1 MALLHARK
9 HARKLRHW
17 LGWFWTLAS
26 ETLDEFSKDRGDL
39 VAAALAFFTMLSL
52 APLIIVAVAGAGIVL
67 GQGAAHREAL
77 RVIEETMGPG
87 AASAIDGWV
96 LEASRAGGVASL
108 VGAGLTLFA
117 ASRFTNQ
124 LRSALNQVWNV
135 DVFVAEGF
143 KSTIKDYVKR
153 RAFAFALVLA
163 SGPVLLAVFLSRALL
178 TGVGAA
184 VFPEWALGGASVQIL
199 QLLFSF
205 FLVAAATAVVFR
217 FIPDTRVGWRAISR
231 GALLT
236 SLLFNVSNVLVGIY
250 LGKAS
255 VGATYGAAGSLVVV
269 LLWLYFSAE
278 IFLYG
283 AEFTQVY
290 ARHHGRGLNQ
300 KEEAEV
306 QKAQQSG
313 RRAADAASNLPGAR
327 PLA

>member
-1 MALLHARK
+1 MPLQHSQ
-9 HARKLRHW
+9 KLRR
-17 LGWFWTLAS
+17 WFGLSWKLAN

-39 VAAALAFFTMLSL
+39 VAAALAFFTLLSL
-52 APLIIVAVAGAGIVL
+52 APLIIIAVAGAGIIL

-77 RVIEETMGPG
+77 TVMQETMGPG

-108 VGAGLTLFA
+108 VGAALTIIA
-117 ASRFTNQ
+117 ASRFTSQ

-143 KSTIKDYVKR
+143 KSTVRDYLKR
-153 RAFAFALVLA
+153 RAFAFALVVA
-163 SGPVLLAVFLSRALL
+163 SGPVLLAVFLSRAFL

-184 VFPEWALGGASVQIL
+184 LFPEWALGGAGVQLL
-199 QLLFSF
+199 QLLFSLVF
-205 FLVAAATAVVFR
+205 VAAATAVVFR

-236 SLLFNVSNVLVGIY
+236 SVLFNLGNLLVGIY
-250 LGKAS
+250 LGQAS
-255 VGATYGAAGSLVVV
+255 VGAAYGAAGSLVVV

-278 IFLYG
+278 MFLYG

-290 ARHHGRGLNQ
+290 ARHYGRGLNE
-300 KEEAEV
+300 KEAAEV
-306 QKAQQSG
+306 ESAQQNA
-313 RRAADAASNLPGAR
+313 RRAADAAS
-327 PLA
+327 

>member
-1 MALLHARK
+1 MALQHSQ
-9 HARKLRHW
+9 KLRHW
-17 LGWFWTLAS
+17 LAGVWAIAN

-52 APLIIVAVAGAGIVL
+52 APLIIIAVAGAGIIL

-77 RVIEETMGPG
+77 RVMEETMGP
-87 AASAIDGWV
+87 ATASAIDSWV

-135 DVFVAEGF
+135 DVRVAEGF

-153 RAFAFALVLA
+153 RAFAFVLVLA

-184 VFPEWALGGASVQIL
+184 VFPEWQLGGASVQIL
-199 QLLFSF
+199 QLLFSLVF
-205 FLVAAATAVVFR
+205 VAAATAVVFR
-217 FIPDTRVGWRAISR
+217 FVPDARVGWRAISR

-236 SLLFNVSNVLVGIY
+236 SVLFNLGNLLVGVY

-255 VGATYGAAGSLVVV
+255 VGAAYGAAGSLVVV

-278 IFLYG
+278 MFLYG
-283 AEFTQVY
+283 AEFTQIY
-290 ARHHGRGLNQ
+290 ARRHGCDLNE
-300 KEEAEV
+300 KGAAEV
-306 QKAQQSG
+306 QSAQ
-313 RRAADAASNLPGAR
+313 
-327 PLA
+327 